1 MTSRTS
7 SFKFSKLVMRRF
19 KQLAWL
25 TTLWS
30 AGLFFAL
37 PVLQSMQLG
46 FLMPQK
52 SYSYGDEVNSL
63 IGNENYLVL
72 IGVFVTGII
81 TACVMQAY
89 LNSKTQNDLWLSLA
103 VRREKLFAANLTAGG
118 MAILIPLTVAY
129 AITILMTVLTP
140 TAYGFEMKLALFGYL
155 RAVGLFFVSYAITTL
170 WCVLSGRT
178 IIAVLCALFTPAI
191 GVGSLSIVSM
201 FFSLHFKTYYTSSA
215 FNNALIALYPFAPFF
230 GTSESLYTIMQIVW
244 TAVAAGLLAAAFWLV
259 KRRRAETAGK
269 ALAFPKAL
277 PFVKYPLI
285 VFGMSSGW
293 ALFQITTESLG
304 WSIFGAV
311 AIGLCVFCFV
321 NVLEKFEFRNILHH
335 WWKYM
340 ITLAVFGLCVTVM
353 FLDPMSFDTR
363 LPARENITQAKVYE
377 LTLNDT
383 TMNPGG
389 YGETI
394 TDPDVIDTL
403 YKISE
408 FVVSH
413 EDCMYSVGSI
423 FDYNKFYSSI
433 AYPAKGTT
441 IHYLN
446 YTVDYNGFVRQY
458 ALILSEPENTEL
470 TGLLVESGNRA
481 FITAL
486 SGAYNLSPGDVDMM
500 NVNFYDVS
508 YNYMVES
515 AEANG
520 SEGGGWISDII
531 AALRADIL
539 LTNTENLQNGRILGV
554 IEMRNSKG
562 KTYSMPIYDFY
573 ESIRETWLWD
583 VIDKHAL
590 RTDPALIESI
600 EVERNDN
607 NTSVTYTDPVK
618 ISELASAL
626 ITDEDTMYN
635 PLVTIAT
642 NYTVTVNYKDG
653 RAVIPSLCNE
663 RMPDWLK
670 NS

>member
-1 MTSRTS
+1 MTSKTS
-7 SFKFSKLVMRRF
+7 SFKFGRLTMHRF
-19 KQLAWL
+19 KQLTWL

-52 SYSYGDEVNSL
+52 SYGYGEVNSL
-63 IGNENYLVL
+63 IGNDNYLVL

-81 TACVMQAY
+81 AACVVQAFM
-89 LNSKTQNDLWLSLA
+89 NSKTQNDLWLSLP

-118 MAILIPLTVAY
+118 MAVLIPLTAAY
-129 AITILMTVLTP
+129 VITIIMTVLTP
-140 TAYGFEMKLALFGYL
+140 SAYGFEMKFALFGYL
-155 RAVGLFFVSYAITTL
+155 RAVGLFLVAYSITTL

-178 IIAVLCALFTPAI
+178 IIAVLCAIFTPAI

-201 FFSLHFKTYYTSSA
+201 FFSLHFKTYYASTA
-215 FNNALIALYPFAPFF
+215 YNNALISLYPFAPFF
-230 GTSESLYTIMQIVW
+230 GNSESLYTIMQIVW
-244 TAVAAGLLAAAFWLV
+244 TAVAVGLLILAFWLV
-259 KRRRAETAGK
+259 KRRGAETAGK
-269 ALAFPKAL
+269 ALAFSKAL
-277 PFVKYPLI
+277 PVVKYPLI
-285 VFGMSSGW
+285 LFGMSFGW
-293 ALFQITTESLG
+293 LLFASTTESLG
-304 WSIFGAV
+304 WSAFGAV

-335 WWKYM
+335 WWKYG
-340 ITLAVFGLCVTVM
+340 ITMAVFGLSMTVLL
-353 FLDPMSFDTR
+353 LDSMSFDTR
-363 LPARENITQAKVYE
+363 LPARDNITEAKVYI
-377 LTLNDT
+377 LGLNDT
-383 TMNPGG
+383 SLNPSKT

-394 TDPDVIDTL
+394 TDSEVIDTL

-408 FVVSH
+408 FAVSNA
-413 EDCMYSVGSI
+413 DKMYSHSEI
-423 FDYNKFYSSI
+423 FGYINLSMDRFVNVSMSQDYMTF
-433 AYPAKGTT
+433 A
-441 IHYLN
+441 
-446 YTVDYNGFVRQY
+446 VDYNGFIRIYHLQ
-458 ALILSEPENTEL
+458 LDQSQRTEL
-470 TGLLVESGNRA
+470 TALLMGSGNQA

-486 SGAYNLSPGDVDMM
+486 SGVYDLSPGDVDMM

-508 YNYMVES
+508 YNYMVEL

-520 SEGGGWISDII
+520 SEGGGWINDII
-531 AALRADIL
+531 TALRADVL
-539 LTNTENLQNGRILGV
+539 LTSTEKLQNARILGV

-562 KTYSMPIYDFY
+562 RTYSIPIYDYY

-583 VIDKHAL
+583 AINNHAL
-590 RTDPALIESI
+590 KVDPVLIESI

-618 ISELASAL
+618 ISELSSAL
-626 ITDEDTMYN
+626 ITDEDVKYN

-642 NYTVTVNYKDG
+642 EYTVTVNYKDG

-663 RMPDWLK
+663 HMPEWLK